1 MMKNKLAHDV
11 SLCCLLFRNPL
22 CQTVF
27 PGACVWQPFCLW
39 FICSPIRF
47 LLHLP
52 VLRLVKLMRQMIL
65 LDQPS
70 SSLFLGFFRLAF
82 LSLCSVA
89 KGVCFCCCFG
99 THRTDGCDGLRAICC
114 CCSCVFQ
121 FPSSLARGVKRVLQT
136 KWGFSYHRRRR
147 RGCWKP
153 VLVELT

>member
-22 CQTVF
+22 FQTVNNCH
-27 PGACVWQPFCLW
+27 PRCVRVAAILFVIYMLPYSFFAPLTRLKTREINASDD
-39 FICSPIRF
+39 FVGSP
-47 LLHLP
+47 
-52 VLRLVKLMRQMIL
+52 LVVVV
-65 LDQPS
+65 
-70 SSLFLGFFRLAF
+70 FFRLAF

-114 CCSCVFQ
+114 CCSCVFK

-136 KWGFSYHRRRR
+136 K
-147 RGCWKP
+147 
-153 VLVELT
+153 